1 MWKHLVKPRWIVLL
15 SLMAVGVGV
24 SLALSGPKVSSP
36 LIANHQAAASESGE
50 PQAAE
55 PATTFRVETTTPKP
69 GGVQRVSIQPGSVI
83 GFESAQLFAK
93 VSGYLKFQP
102 VDIGSLV
109 KRGQVLA
116 EIDAPE
122 LFRDADQAKAA
133 VDQAKA
139 AVAQAEARVLTA
151 QADKEAA
158 QATVKQNEAEVD
170 RTIATR
176 SFREKQYQR
185 IKDLFEARSIDGRLV
200 DEKFEEM
207 ESALAAQHAAEAAVA
222 TAKAQVS
229 AAGAK
234 VEQAKSDLANAK
246 AQVEVAEA
254 TRARANVFVDY
265 TRIISPYD
273 GVVTKRSYFLG
284 DFIRAADQ
292 GGLVPL
298 LAVNRTDVMRVVVQ
312 IPDRDVPYTNV
323 GDPADVEI
331 DALPG
336 KSFSAKVSRIADAED
351 PETRTMRIEVDLPN
365 KDNLL
370 RQGMYGRVTVHLE
383 RSGQLLSVFTSSVV
397 NGSDLTKPSVFVVKD
412 GVAKLTPVVLGVDNG
427 LRVEVLQGLQPG
439 DAVVQRPPAGLS
451 DGARVEV
458 ISRQAAE

>member
-1 MWKHLVKPRWIVLL
+1 MVKRLGKRHWFILLGLV
-15 SLMAVGVGV
+15 AVGAGLW
-24 SLALSGPKVSSP
+24 LALLPSKAPPALAV
-36 LIANHQAAASESGE
+36 AHQAEAAESGE
-50 PQAAE
+50 SG
-55 PATTFRVETTTPKP
+55 PASTGTLRVEVTTPTR

-93 VSGYLKFQP
+93 IAGYLKFQP
-102 VDIGSLV
+102 VDIGSVV

-116 EIDAPE
+116 EIDSPE
-122 LFRDADQAKAA
+122 LFRDADHAKAA
-133 VDQAKA
+133 VDQSKA
-139 AVAQAEARVLTA
+139 AVAQAEAHVLTA
-151 QADKEAA
+151 QAEQEAA
-158 QATVKQNEAEVD
+158 EATVKQSEAEVD
-170 RTIATR
+170 RAAAAR

-185 IKDLFEARSIDGRLV
+185 IKQLFDEKSIDGRLV
-200 DEKFEEM
+200 DEKIDEM
-207 ESALAAQHAAEAAVA
+207 EAARAAEHAAQAAVA

-229 AAGAK
+229 ASKAK

-254 TRARANVFVDY
+254 TLAKANVFVDY
-265 TRIISPYD
+265 TKIVSPYD
-273 GVVTKRSYFLG
+273 GVVTKRNFFLG
-284 DFIRAADQ
+284 DFIRSADQ

-336 KSFSAKVSRIADAED
+336 KKFVAKVSRIADSED

-365 KDNLL
+365 KEGLL

-383 RSGQLLSVFTSSVV
+383 RSGSLLSVPTSSVV
-397 NGSDLTKPSVFVVKD
+397 VGNDLTKTAVFVVKN
-412 GVAKLTPVVLGVDNG
+412 GVAHLTPVILGVDNG
-427 LRVEVLQGLQPG
+427 VRVEVLQGLQPT
-439 DAVVQRPPAGLS
+439 DAVVQRPPANLTN
-451 DGARVEV
+451 GAQVEV
-458 ISRQAAE
+458 ISRRNAE